1 MHKDYLVLNN
11 LKWLIC
17 YIIQP
22 KQIVKILYIYI
33 YIYIRFVRFVLVG
46 LYGIST
52 ILAYLIPN
60 NLYFCIL
67 DL

>member
-33 YIYIRFVRFVLVG
+33 YQIC
-46 LYGIST
+46 T
-52 ILAYLIPN
+52 ICFGWIIWHIN
-60 NLYFCIL
+60 YFKL
-67 DL
+67 FNTK